1 MLRLTQIK
9 KIPEYVERITFGAR
23 GTSEYSPGGYFFG
36 YTDTKSGDYVR
47 LVRTIKSEKSYSVIH
62 ESINLILDNGWQ
74 FDDSVPFFTR
84 QRPDI
89 VAHFVRE
96 K

>member
-9 KIPEYVERITFGAR
+9 KIPEYVERITFSAR